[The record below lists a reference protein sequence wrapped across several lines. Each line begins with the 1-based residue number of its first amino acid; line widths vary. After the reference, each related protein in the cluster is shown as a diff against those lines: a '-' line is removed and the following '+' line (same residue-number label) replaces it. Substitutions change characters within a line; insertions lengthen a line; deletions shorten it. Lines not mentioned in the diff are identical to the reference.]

1 MTSRRREDNIWK
13 VLSTKSCEKIYV
25 INYRHE
31 GWKFD
36 NGVFRFS
43 IGGTILFKCKDLWV
57 ISETFLFEG
66 EAFGKTGRCTITGY
80 KTDFD

>member
-1 MTSRRREDNIWK
+1 ME
-13 VLSTKSCEKIYV
+13 
-25 INYRHE
+25 
-31 GWKFD
+31 
-36 NGVFRFS
+36 FRFS

-80 KTDFD
+80 KSDFD